1 MWEGANFKLKIRK
14 VDGYWNY
21 DKSEFD
27 SVTQLKSTDEE
38 LESIWNA
45 EHSLADFTAPSNFKS
60 YDEVKTRL
68 DIVLSGTVVA
78 TKTAAA
84 MIEEDETPFVP
95 DFKSEPAPQPTS
107 VDDEDDAMSYFEKLA
122 NE

>member
-68 DIVLSGTVVA
+68 DVVLSGTVVA
-78 TKTAAA
+78 TKTAANT
-84 MIEEDETPFVP
+84 MVEEDETPFVP
-95 DFKSEPAPQPTS
+95 DFKSEPAPQP
-107 VDDEDDAMSYFEKLA
+107 DC
-122 NE
+122 